1 MFKNYFKF
9 TLRNLRKQ
17 NIYSL
22 INISGLALGM
32 ACFLL
37 ISLFIQFQFSFDQFQ
52 KNKDNVYLIYREG
65 GVDGRI
71 EKRANIGAPLAPLLL
86 QNFPEIEN
94 AVRFSFFSGV
104 VHYQQKRFT
113 ERLIFSD
120 PSFFD
125 VFSFS
130 LKVGD
135 VKTALNEPFSIILSE
150 DMAAKYFGDENPLGN
165 VISFKTGW
173 ADKKFDFK
181 VTGVLN
187 KIPENSHLQ
196 FDFLASYESLHTIMN
211 PDWLTNHWDSA
222 TLTYIQLRENNRSG
236 NLEKQLVGF
245 TDKYV
250 DKIAY
255 TWLKLKLLPLQEV
268 YPRSADLSG
277 FQFTSNGDIQLISI
291 IFGSLAL
298 FILLIACIN
307 FMNLSTARSA
317 MRAREVGIRKV
328 VGATRTQLIGQ
339 FLGESLLFSLL
350 ALLFAL
356 LLVELLLPYFNNF
369 AGISL
374 SINYQSNVAFLLF
387 MLLTAV
393 AVGFV
398 SGSYPAFFLSAFNP
412 IKVLKGVTVR
422 RSSNTFRKIL
432 VVFQFTIA
440 VILIFGSIVILKQIN
455 FVRHKD
461 LGFDKEHIV
470 VVPIKDKAVKRNYE
484 SLKSELVR
492 ESSILNVTATSQVP
506 GVTSQNGIMIKSDG
520 VEDVL
525 LGIVYTDFDYMTTLG
540 LRAVQGRFPDREIVT
555 DANQAVLMNQ
565 TVLRKLNWQTG
576 AGKPVE
582 LYFKSDGRIEKFYS
596 GTIVGVIH
604 DFNFRALTE
613 PVQPVLF
620 KIDPSRCRYMLIRID
635 GNRLDQAIAAIR
647 KTLTLFAPDQP
658 EDFYF
663 LDQRIDQ
670 MYRWFYDFGK
680 MVRIATVISIFISCL
695 GLFGLAFFAT
705 ERRVKEIGIRKTLGA
720 SVPGV
725 VTLLSK
731 DFLKLVLIG
740 NMVAWPLAYFLM
752 KQMLQN
758 FAYRIQIG
766 ADIFLLATGL
776 SLIIAC
782 CTVSYQSVK
791 AALANP
797 VEALRYE

>member
-1 MFKNYFKF
+1 MFKNYIKF

-17 NIYSL
+17 KIYSL

-52 KNKDNVYLIYREG
+52 KNKDNIYLIYREG
-65 GVDGRI
+65 GVEGRI
-71 EKRANIGAPLAPLLL
+71 ERRANIGAPLAPLLL
-86 QNFPEIEN
+86 QNFPEIKN

-104 VHYQQKRFT
+104 VHYQQKWFT

-120 PSFFD
+120 PSLFS

-150 DMAAKYFGDENPLGN
+150 DMASKYFGDENPVGKIL
-165 VISFKTGW
+165 SFKTGW

-181 VTGVLN
+181 VMGVLN

-196 FDFLASYESLHTIMN
+196 FDFLASYESLHTMMN

-222 TLTYIQLRENNRSG
+222 TLTYIQLRENNRPD
-236 NLEKQLVGF
+236 NLEKLLVGF

-255 TWLKLKLLPLQEV
+255 TWLKLKLLPLKEV
-268 YPRSADLSG
+268 YSRSAGLSG
-277 FQFTSNGDIQLISI
+277 FQFTSSGDIRLISV

-369 AGISL
+369 AGITL
-374 SINYQSNVAFLLF
+374 SINYQGNFAFILF

-393 AVGFV
+393 AVGIV

-422 RSSNTFRKIL
+422 RSSNAFRKIL
-432 VVFQFTIA
+432 VVFQFTIS
-440 VILIFGSIVILKQIN
+440 VVLIFGSIVILKQIN

-470 VVPIKDKAVKRNYE
+470 VVPINDKAVKRNYE

-492 ESSILNVTATSQVP
+492 ESSILNVTTASQVP

-525 LGIVYTDFDYMTTLG
+525 LGIVYTNFDYMTTLG
-540 LRAVQGRFPDREIVT
+540 LRTVEGRFPNREIAT

-565 TVLRKLNWQTG
+565 TALKKLNWQTG

-582 LYFKSDGRIEKFYS
+582 LYFKSNGRIEKFYS
-596 GTIVGVIH
+596 GTIIGVIN
-604 DFNFRALTE
+604 DFNFRSLTE

-620 KIDPSRCRYMLIRID
+620 KIDPGRCRYMLIRID
-635 GNRLDQAIAAIR
+635 GNRLDLAIAAIR
-647 KTLTLFAPDQP
+647 KTLTAFAPDQP

-680 MVRIATVISIFISCL
+680 MVRIATIISIFISCL

-740 NMVAWPLAYFLM
+740 NIVAWPLAYFLM

-766 ADIFLLATGL
+766 ADIFLLASVL
-776 SLIIAC
+776 SMIVAC

-797 VEALRYE
+797 VDALRYE